1 MSFFLF
7 SAFLLKI
14 DLILFYLDFIRK
26 FLESLGELE
35 PNSKTSS
42 CCQIAYNETLA
53 QFHPWIVRKGA
64 LMAMYTMPTREN
76 LLTKV
81 CLDVENA
88 IKILPDMLET
98 TKMVYDRTEKMY
110 TDYSLH
116 DLP

>member
-1 MSFFLF
+1 MF
-7 SAFLLKI
+7 I
-14 DLILFYLDFIRK
+14 DFIRK

-42 CCQIAYNETLA
+42 CCQIAYNHTLA

-64 LMAMYTMPTREN
+64 LMAMYTMPTRDH

-88 IKILPDMLET
+88 IKILPDMLAT
-98 TKMVYDRTEKMY
+98 TKILYDRTEKMY
-110 TDYSLH
+110 TDFDLH
-116 DLP
+116 GLP